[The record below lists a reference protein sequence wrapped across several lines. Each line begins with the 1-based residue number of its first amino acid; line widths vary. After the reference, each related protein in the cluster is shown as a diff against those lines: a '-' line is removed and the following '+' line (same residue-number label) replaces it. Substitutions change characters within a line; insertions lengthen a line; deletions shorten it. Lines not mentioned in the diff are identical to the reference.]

1 MTRHFHVCKKKKE
14 KQKKKCFG
22 RRDPTEKVVS
32 FKVFDEHKSQYIFS
46 ILFLCTKSTTSI
58 SYASIFCFFLFRIR
72 SIWMQKFWNEV
83 SQIKSNVNENGK
95 FFFWYVF
102 FFAKKLSGQLFMF
115 ELWAEEKHV
124 MFFCCIGC
132 RYKQITLDKKKTYLF
147 TRVHMDLLLKET
159 LICTSHHFR
168 AVNWLRLDKIRRN
181 LPCSIHLQ
189 LNKLK

>member
-1 MTRHFHVCKKKKE
+1 MFWTAWPYGKSCLVQSFWRTQVAVYFLHFILVHE
-14 KQKKKCFG
+14 KYHEYKLRVAYF
-22 RRDPTEKVVS
+22 V
-32 FKVFDEHKSQYIFS
+32 
-46 ILFLCTKSTTSI
+46 
-58 SYASIFCFFLFRIR
+58 FFLFRIR